1 MSDVNSSLKN
11 YQHIRM
17 HGLGD
22 VLREHRRSRP
32 QLTAVVDGELR
43 LTWPEFDARVNRL
56 ARLLQANGVG
66 QDGRVLWLGQNSFRL
81 LEGILACAKIG
92 AMFCPVN
99 WRQSAAEI
107 AYVIDDFTPQMI
119 IWQATDVGE
128 LFQEAGKLSRHT
140 STWLQHDDSGS
151 SGYEAQLQ
159 AYDDADIDLTIHSDT
174 PVVAM
179 YTAAF
184 DGRPNA
190 ALLSQSALLFQS
202 LMTAYGFSLDEKSSY
217 LNSGPLFHLGT
228 MMSTMATFVFGAKNI
243 FLAKVDAE
251 EMLKIF
257 AAERVTH
264 AFVVQ
269 PTLDQIREINKDG
282 KYDTSS
288 LWSAP
293 DAPEYKSPMVMPVNA
308 PFNQQPRVYGQ
319 TEVMGF
325 LTYGWM
331 GGQGAGRPGPL
342 AQVRIVDNAGQE
354 CGIDQP
360 GEIEVRGTQVMNG
373 YYNRETENLRR
384 SQSGWHKTNDLG
396 KRLEDGAIAFVGP
409 KTTMIKSGVENIYP
423 AEVESCLR
431 EFPAVMDVCVIGVPD
446 PKWDQNVKALVV
458 LKPGEEASAEAL
470 IEHCKA
476 RMASYKK
483 PKLVEFVSAIPRSA
497 DGMVDRAK
505 ADELYGGGGYPVT
518 A

>member
-1 MSDVNSSLKN
+1 MAN

-32 QLTAVVDGELR
+32 HLTAVVDGDLR
-43 LTWPEFDARVNRL
+43 FTWPEFDARVNRL
-56 ARLLQANGVG
+56 ARLLQAEGVSEG
-66 QDGRVLWLGQNSFRL
+66 GRVLWLGQNSFRL
-81 LEGILACAKIG
+81 LEGILACAKLG
-92 AMFCPVN
+92 ALFCPVN
-99 WRQSAAEI
+99 WRQSASEI
-107 AYVIDDFTPQMI
+107 AFVISDFSPHLV
-119 IWQATDVGE
+119 IWQDTDVGA
-128 LFQEAGKLSRHT
+128 LFAEARALSEHRC
-140 STWLQHDDSGS
+140 TWLQHDDTGPA
-151 SGYEAQLQ
+151 GYEARLQ
-159 AYDDADIDLTIHSDT
+159 QFDDTDIDLDVSSDA

-190 ALLSQSALLFQS
+190 ALLAQSALLYQS
-202 LMTAYGFSLDEKSSY
+202 LMTAYGFSITEASSY

-243 FLAKVDAE
+243 FIARVDAE
-251 EMLKIF
+251 DMLRIF
-257 AAERVTH
+257 AAEKVTH

-269 PTLDQIREINKDG
+269 PTLEQIRTINKEG

-293 DAPEYKSPMVMPVNA
+293 SAPEWKSPMVMPVNA

-331 GGQGAGRPGPL
+331 GGEGAGRPGPL
-342 AQVRIVDNAGQE
+342 AQVRLVDNAGNE
-354 CGIDQP
+354 CAVGQP
-360 GEIEVRGTQVMNG
+360 GEIEVRGVQVMSG
-373 YYNRETENLRR
+373 YYNRDTENTRR
-384 SQSGWHKTNDLG
+384 TQSGWHKTNDLG
-396 KRLEDGAIAFVGP
+396 KRLDDGAIAFVGP

-423 AEVESCLR
+423 AEVEACVR
-431 EFPAVMDVCVIGVPD
+431 ELAAVQDVCVIGVPD

-458 LKPGEEASAEAL
+458 LKAGQELTADA
-470 IEHCKA
+470 IIDHCKQ

-483 PKLVEFVSAIPRSA
+483 PKIVEFIAAVPRSA
-497 DGMVDRAK
+497 DGMVDRAQ
-505 ADELYGGGGYPVT
+505 ADALYGGGGYPVT